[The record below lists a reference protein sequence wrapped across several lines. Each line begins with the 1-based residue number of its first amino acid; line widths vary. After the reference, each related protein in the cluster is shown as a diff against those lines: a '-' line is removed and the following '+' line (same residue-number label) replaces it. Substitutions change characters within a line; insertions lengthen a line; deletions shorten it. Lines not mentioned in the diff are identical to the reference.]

1 MNPKF
6 TTCFGL
12 IRHGKTQ
19 WNLEKK
25 IQGKN
30 DLKLCAEGVMQVQTW
45 GKILGKTHNWDRIVT
60 SSLKRTRETA
70 GIINKY
76 LNLPMEKDHRLD
88 EQDWG
93 VWNGKKRQDFM
104 AGQLKELERQM
115 ALGWQFC
122 PPGGEDRLSV
132 WKRTRNAFEDMAV
145 RFQGKNILVVTHS
158 GVIRIVIYGILK
170 RKFLPDERPLL
181 KPYHLHLL
189 AWDNDDLVIKS
200 LNERKC

>member
-1 MNPKF
+1 MNPKSI
-6 TTCFGL
+6 TCFGL

-30 DLKLCAEGVMQVQTW
+30 DLKLCAEGVMQVQAW

-60 SSLKRTRETA
+60 SNLKRTWETA
-70 GIINKY
+70 GIINKD

-132 WKRTRNAFEDMAV
+132 WKRTRNAFEDMAS

-158 GVIRIVIYGILK
+158 GVIRMVIYGILK

-189 AWDNDDLVIKS
+189 AWDNGDLVIKS
-200 LNERKC
+200 LNELKC